1 MLHFSNSYQIL
12 NNLNKKIAL
21 IAFVL
26 MKLDTAKNVVSW
38 TSKIKNC
45 KSVSKKPHFTT
56 HFDIQNVKGSQA
68 QMKSGRQRFYYIF

>member
-1 MLHFSNSYQIL
+1 M

-21 IAFVL
+21 VAYLL

-45 KSVSKKPHFTT
+45 KSVSKKLHFTT
-56 HFDIQNVKGSQA
+56 YFGIQNVKGSQTL
-68 QMKSGRQRFYYIF
+68 MKSGRQGFYYIF